1 MAVLM
6 PLKRVALKPLK
17 PTPRRKIEI
26 DPEPLGVKPSRP
38 AIKKPTKTKPRG

>member
-17 PTPRRKIEI
+17 PTKLRAKIEI
-26 DPEPLGVKPSRP
+26 DPAPLAVKPARP
-38 AIKKPTKTKPRG
+38 AIKKTKGKV